1 MKNQSSQNLFMIEP
15 EVFYSNNQTIDSNH
29 YQFKNEDGSLDLDQ
43 ITDSALTEFNNLKN
57 EIEKHGIKVTFMKG
71 ISDCPDHIFPNWFIT
86 FEDKTFQLFSMRAE
100 NRRLEK
106 TKEMI
111 DFLASKY
118 KLNGDLT
125 EFEKKDMFLEAT
137 SSMVFDRVNRI
148 VYAAISP
155 RTNEELTKKWCH
167 ENNYEL
173 VLFDTLSHKGSS
185 IYHTDVLMY
194 VGQKVIGIC
203 FDVILPQYR
212 ELVRN
217 KVSKYHDIFEIN
229 EEQITDFCGNSLEA
243 KNDKDEYFLIM
254 SSRAFNA
261 VTKDQKITLTK
272 YYKNIIHSDL
282 STIEKYGGGSA
293 RCMLNELF

>member
-155 RTNEELTKKWCH
+155 RTNEKLTKKWCH

-261 VTKDQKITLTK
+261 LTKDQKITLTK

-282 STIEKYGGGSA
+282 TTIEKYGGGSA

>member
-43 ITDSALTEFNNLKN
+43 ITDIALTEFNNLKN

-118 KLNGDLT
+118 TLNGDLT

-261 VTKDQKITLTK
+261 LTKDQKITLSK

-282 STIEKYGGGSA
+282 TTIEKYGGGSA

>member
-43 ITDSALTEFNNLKN
+43 ITDCALTEFNNLKN

-118 KLNGDLT
+118 TLNGDLT

-243 KNDKDEYFLIM
+243 KNDKEEYFLIM

-261 VTKDQKITLTK
+261 LTKDQKITLSK

-282 STIEKYGGGSA
+282 TTIEKYGGGSA

>member
-137 SSMVFDRVNRI
+137 SSMVFDRVNRV

-261 VTKDQKITLTK
+261 LTKDQKITLSK

-282 STIEKYGGGSA
+282 TTIEKYGGGSA

>member
-43 ITDSALTEFNNLKN
+43 ITDNALTEFNNLKN

-261 VTKDQKITLTK
+261 LTKDQKITLTK

-282 STIEKYGGGSA
+282 TTIEKYGGGSA

>member
-1 MKNQSSQNLFMIEP
+1 MIEP

-125 EFEKKDMFLEAT
+125 DFEKKDMFLEAT

-203 FDVILPQYR
+203 FDVILPEYR
-212 ELVRN
+212 EIVRN

-229 EEQITDFCGNSLEA
+229 EEQIIDFCGNSLEA

-261 VTKDQKITLTK
+261 LTKDQKITLSK

-282 STIEKYGGGSA
+282 ATIEKYGGGSA

>member
-111 DFLASKY
+111 DFLSSKY
-118 KLNGDLT
+118 TLNGDLT

-243 KNDKDEYFLIM
+243 KNDKNEYFLIM

-261 VTKDQKITLTK
+261 LTKDQKITLSK

-282 STIEKYGGGSA
+282 TTIEKYGGGSA

>member
-43 ITDSALTEFNNLKN
+43 ITDNALTEFNNLKI

-261 VTKDQKITLTK
+261 LTKDQKITLTK

-282 STIEKYGGGSA
+282 TNIEKYGGGSA

>member
-15 EVFYSNNQTIDSNH
+15 EVFYSNDQTIDSNH
-29 YQFKNEDGSLDLDQ
+29 YQFKNDDGSLELDQ
-43 ITDSALTEFNNLKN
+43 IKDNALNEFNNLKS
-57 EIEKHGIKVTFMKG
+57 EIEKHGIEVTSMKG
-71 ISDCPDHIFPNWFIT
+71 ISACPDHIFPNWFIT

-106 TKEMI
+106 TKEMV

-118 KLNGDLT
+118 KLNGDLSD
-125 EFEKKDMFLEAT
+125 FEKKDMFLEAT

-155 RTNEELTKKWCH
+155 RTNEELTKKWCND
-167 ENNYEL
+167 NNYEL
-173 VLFDTLSHKGSS
+173 VLFETESHKGDA
-185 IYHTDVLMY
+185 IYHTDVFMY
-194 VGQKVIGIC
+194 VGQKIIGIC

-212 ELVRN
+212 QMVKEKVRRF
-217 KVSKYHDIFEIN
+217 HDVFEIEKN
-229 EEQITDFCGNSLEA
+229 QILDFCGNSLEA
-243 KNDKDEYFLIM
+243 RNGFDEYFLIM

-261 VTKDQKITLTK
+261 LNKSQKEKLSK
-272 YYKNIIHSDL
+272 YYKKIIHSDL
-282 STIEKYGGGSA
+282 TTIEKYGGGSA

>member
-111 DFLASKY
+111 DFLASEY
-118 KLNGDLT
+118 TLNGDLT

-261 VTKDQKITLTK
+261 LTKDQKITLSK

-282 STIEKYGGGSA
+282 TTIEKYGGGSA